1 MTAKRAKTPRT
12 DAKWAQ
18 ISDNLPFALAS
29 TNRLAA
35 LGEIV
40 PADFA
45 RQLERDLAAMER
57 RAMDCVALNERQ
69 AVNFAKCQAELAE
82 YQKSLISMHE
92 RAERAEAELA
102 EARKDAIKFASDFAD
117 LAELAVAL
125 GLLREVRDRWYS
137 MTPYSCLKMDIDALL
152 DAPDAARREVKKVC
166 DYARLPHSGG
176 GTDHGQVAH
185 SKGGYNICV
194 KCYDAIIEAEKRES
208 AHYDAARREHGK

>member
-117 LAELAVAL
+117 LAERATKNPDSKDAERYRW
-125 GLLREVRDRWYS
+125 LRECDSVYPN
-137 MTPYSCLKMDIDALL
+137 PYDNVASDESIDA
-152 DAPDAARREVKKVC
+152 
-166 DYARLPHSGG
+166 
-176 GTDHGQVAH
+176 
-185 SKGGYNICV
+185 
-194 KCYDAIIEAEKRES
+194 AI
-208 AHYDAARREHGK
+208 DAARREHGQG